1 MTPRVISPRV
11 SAPRVSAPRVVAHRG
26 NSSVAPENTLAAF
39 DAALA
44 AGADAIEVD
53 LQLTADGVAVVIHDD
68 SLDRTTDLVGLVAES
83 DAHPLASA
91 DAGTW
96 FGPAFAGVRV
106 PTFDDL
112 IAWAARHPR
121 IGWLLEFK
129 GRWEERSLT
138 PELEKVR
145 LAGMVARTVV
155 QSFDVDTVR
164 ALGAVAPDVRL
175 ELLVFELPGL
185 PARREWMGSAAV
197 TGTLPG
203 AVDAEAAAVAAA
215 AAAAATTELVRLLGE
230 VGAAGCNPYGL
241 LLVEHPELAADLRA
255 AGLSVTPWTLDE
267 PRQWELAVAAGVDAI
282 ITNRPQ
288 ELVTWLEVSPAGV

>member
-1 MTPRVISPRV
+1 MTPLVVAPRVI
-11 SAPRVSAPRVVAHRG
+11 AHRG
-26 NSSVAPENTLAAF
+26 ASSVAPENTIASF

-68 SLDRTTDLVGLVAES
+68 RLDRTTDLVGDVEGT
-83 DAHPLASA
+83 DARSLASA

-96 FGPAFAGVRV
+96 FAPAFAGARV

-112 IAWAARHPR
+112 IAWAARHPG

-129 GRWEERSLT
+129 GRWEERSLA

-164 ALGAVAPDVRL
+164 ALGATAPDVRL
-175 ELLVFELPGL
+175 EVLVSELPGL
-185 PARREWMGSAAV
+185 PARREWMGAAAAAAV
-197 TGTLPG
+197 ARPG

-215 AAAAATTELVRLLGE
+215 AATAELVRLLGE
-230 VGAAGCNPYGL
+230 LGAAGCNPYGL
-241 LLVEHPELAADLRA
+241 LLVEHPKLAADLRA
-255 AGLSVTPWTLDE
+255 AGFSVTPWTLDE
-267 PRQWELAVAAGVDAI
+267 PRQWELAVSAGVDGI

-288 ELVTWLEVSPAGV
+288 DLVAWAEGVGTGA